1 MIQLNMEKVT
11 KENANM
17 QILIFLSSD
26 ENDVEFYSRCNVLVQ
41 TKNGL
46 TEEWSII

>member
-26 ENDVEFYSRCNVLVQ
+26 ENDVEFYSRCNVR
-41 TKNGL
+41 NGL
-46 TEEWSII
+46 TEEWSIIC